1 MLIGCE
7 VISLEN
13 KNVILE
19 FFTSKTCLYCRT
31 ALKMVQKAKQKFG
44 TRLDIQ
50 EIDIDT
56 PNGQI
61 LKQIYMVEGTP
72 TIVINRIV
80 AFRGLPPGQEELETK
95 IEEFL

>member
-1 MLIGCE
+1 
-7 VISLEN
+7 
-13 KNVILE
+13 
-19 FFTSKTCLYCRT
+19 
-31 ALKMVQKAKQKFG
+31 MVQKAKQKFG